1 MCTVSDQGVED
12 ITFLSSLILKFL
24 DLMAL
29 KLKIIFP
36 LCTQRIY
43 AVSHI
48 VMLTVI
54 IEAKQTR
61 KICQEAIFGT
71 SNLATMFRKL
81 I

>member
-1 MCTVSDQGVED
+1 
-12 ITFLSSLILKFL
+12 
-24 DLMAL
+24 MAL

-43 AVSHI
+43 AAAHI